1 MKNEIVIAESA
12 DQSARIGQILLSDG
26 KISQAQ
32 IDQISEV
39 QQETGMR
46 FGEAAIKLGHVTDE
60 DIRRAVARQFDY
72 SWLDARD
79 GAYDTS
85 LVAAYKPFSKEVEQ
99 LRNLRSQLVLRE
111 DAVAERCF
119 VVASVDDDS
128 ASSWVAANL
137 AVVFAQLGERTLLI
151 DANLRTPHLQKLFRL
166 GTGHGLA
173 DILAGRSGPECVQS
187 LGQLGDLSVLTAG
200 TVPPNPQELLCRQ
213 SFRSLLLEARPR
225 NDVIIID
232 SPPLREG
239 ADVQLLAARAGAA
252 VLVARRH
259 KSSVK
264 AMLQLRDELL
274 VTGATVL
281 GVVMLN

>member
-1 MKNEIVIAESA
+1 MKNELIVAEAA
-12 DQSARIGQILLSDG
+12 DQSARIGQILLGDG
-26 KISQAQ
+26 KLTQAQ
-32 IDQISEV
+32 VDQITEV
-39 QQETGMR
+39 QMETGMR

-79 GAYDTS
+79 GAYDAS
-85 LVAAYKPFSKEVEQ
+85 LVAAYKPFSREVEQ

-119 VVASVDDDS
+119 VVASVDDES

-151 DANLRTPHLQKLFRL
+151 DANLRSPNLQKLFRL

-173 DILAGRSGPECVQS
+173 DILAGRSGNDCIQH
-187 LGQLGDLSVLTAG
+187 LGQLGDLSVLTSG
-200 TVPPNPQELLCRQ
+200 TVPPNPQELLSRQ
-213 SFRSLLLEARPR
+213 AFRGLLQEARPH

-232 SPPLREG
+232 SPPLTDG

-259 KSSVK
+259 KSSVR